1 MNADPGYFGP
11 DSMMWKVNKEITVL
25 FGGARALLM
34 HAAHPLIAA
43 GARQT
48 SFYQRDP

>member
-1 MNADPGYFGP
+1 
-11 DSMMWKVNKEITVL
+11 
-25 FGGARALLM
+25 M

-48 SFYQRDP
+48 SFYQRDPWKRLIRTYLYKTPLPLGPRRS